1 MRLRP
6 HHLIDI
12 VRDHGHRVPLEP
24 HPYGHAVHTVAARV
38 LHDLDLEVTFVLA
51 ADDICTPCRHLRA
64 DGQCEDVL
72 SQFDEPVSKQAYND
86 DLDARVF
93 AHMGMQPGA
102 RLTVRAFL
110 ETPRAHVPGIEE
122 VCTHPGKDRAHRLDG
137 LQEDLARLGVKANL

>member
-12 VRDHGHRVPLEP
+12 VRDYGHGIPFEP
-24 HPYGHAVHTVAARV
+24 HPYGHAVAERV
-38 LHDLDLEVTFVLA
+38 LHNLDLEVTFVLA

-72 SQFDEPVSKQAYND
+72 SQLDPPVAKQAYND

-93 AHMGMQPGA
+93 AHLGMQLG
-102 RLTVRAFL
+102 TQMTMKDFL
-110 ETPRAHVPGIEE
+110 ETLRAHVPGIEQI
-122 VCTHPGKDRAHRLDG
+122 CTHPGEDKAHRLDG
-137 LQEDLARLGVKANL
+137 LQKGLARLGAGTSL